1 MGAAS
6 SDCLLIQKTTR
17 LRLCEAR
24 LALGTVASNALGLTA
39 GGAYSDSDLVPT
51 DCPYENIAAAVVA
64 VTGGGFAKGG
74 RLQSFDDGS
83 LETVDATNALLQEC
97 LGKGVSNDDVCLLGV
112 IRVFRAAD
120 RAIDASDQHPSAK
133 SVLRVFLQKLTQ
145 KVPVNAAAA
154 LLVATRKSKTKNKCD
169 SEALCVFV
177 EIPDGE
183 IPDGGDAD
191 EGKDDGEQLVT
202 KKSGTF
208 RNPFSRVKKKEEPKA
223 SVPVSKSAVSK
234 TVNLALSEFLLIA
247 ASEGFVLD
255 SVGCG
260 LLLDPSEGGS
270 FCALRFIRP
279 GYSIRWGVLGDV
291 ETLLEIEKENW
302 KDEPDMRTKRTTIAS
317 RISQNPFGN
326 LVVVADRSE
335 RRGGDLE
342 HRVDLGET
350 HVNLV
355 GADLEETPIPSSTP
369 TNVKG
374 GVYFQRAESLAVASS
389 FPWLAKEKARDVGRD
404 GSERYALHLPNPA
417 SLFYLSAGDCCPYI
431 AIYKTLTTFRLQN
444 VKSHKNQPY
453 AQLLD
458 IHVSQDFSRC
468 LGRAVGNELRAFVMN
483 LSSVTPGVSGVCA
496 VTRTRGY
503 LRQATKT
510 GESYESYVMSDF
522 AKVRIPDPL

>member
-1 MGAAS
+1 M
-6 SDCLLIQKTTR
+6 
-17 LRLCEAR
+17 CEAR

-39 GGAYSDSDLVPT
+39 GGAYCDSDLVPT

-97 LGKGVSNDDVCLLGV
+97 LGKGVSNDDVCVLGV

-120 RAIDASDQHPSAK
+120 RAIHASDQHPSAK

-169 SEALCVFV
+169 SEALCVVV